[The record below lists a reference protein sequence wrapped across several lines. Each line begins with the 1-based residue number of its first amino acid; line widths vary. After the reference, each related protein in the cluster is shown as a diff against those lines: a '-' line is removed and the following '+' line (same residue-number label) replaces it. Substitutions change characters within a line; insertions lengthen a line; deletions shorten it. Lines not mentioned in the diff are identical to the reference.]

1 MNLKYNKME
10 KRERFELAKAKVMKK
25 YKEATTV
32 ADSKGKFYVAQDGK
46 DVCNLEIYN
55 AVIKGVSL
63 EKLALIKEVSH
74 SDTVLGAWLNAEN
87 MLVAN
92 RIIKSNTDRFSD
104 EKIATKNLK

>member
-1 MNLKYNKME
+1 MD
-10 KRERFELAKAKVMKK
+10 KRERFELAKTKVMKK
-25 YKEATTV
+25 YKNATTM

-55 AVIKGVSL
+55 AVMKGVSL
-63 EKLALIKEVSH
+63 EKLALIKEVKH
-74 SDTVLGAWLNAEN
+74 ADTVFGAWLNAEN

-104 EKIATKNLK
+104 EKIATKNLD

>member
-1 MNLKYNKME
+1 ME
-10 KRERFELAKAKVMKK
+10 KRERFELAKASVMKK
-25 YKEATTV
+25 FKSAVTA
-32 ADSKGKFYVAQDGK
+32 ADSKGKFYVAEDGR

-74 SDTVLGAWLNAEN
+74 SDTVYRAWLNAEN

-104 EKIATKNLK
+104 EKIAGKNLE